1 MLTLTYEDVEDLDEC
16 GLGTI
21 TRTWTATDC
30 AGNSSQES
38 QTVTIEDNTAP
49 VIEGVEDDYRV
60 ECPDGPVFSEP
71 TVKDDCD
78 QNPSLTFED
87 DDKTDECGLG
97 EITRTWTA
105 TDCAGNTSTASQTI
119 TI

>member
-1 MLTLTYEDVEDLDEC
+1 MFSPMVVLLELYFEVSTYPNSCTLTYEDVEDLDEC

-49 VIEGVEDDYRV
+49 VIEGVEDDYQ
-60 ECPDGPVFSEP
+60 S
-71 TVKDDCD
+71 
-78 QNPSLTFED
+78 
-87 DDKTDECGLG
+87 
-97 EITRTWTA
+97 
-105 TDCAGNTSTASQTI
+105 
-119 TI
+119 